1 MAQPEPEA
9 AAPAEGEGE
18 ASAAP
23 VNEDGQAAV
32 DADQAAVDGE

>member
-1 MAQPEPEA
+1 MAQPEPDA
-9 AAPAEGEGE
+9 AAPADGE